1 MPHIDVSRS
10 QHELLPQHTNIDPLG
25 GSSSAEEIDL
35 LFDNM
40 NAVVRSAALT
50 EALKY
55 LEVIDPKRDLRPF
68 SIYDDPRAKCVMAAF
83 FYRMM
88 IDSSTAVLQHE
99 NSNADVFDL
108 EGRLAQELFRSIIVY
123 RDRIA
128 ALHSNT
134 KQPLDSENDDSLD
147 DFLDR

>member
-10 QHELLPQHTNIDPLG
+10 WTEQHSQLPNRDSIGGTSTEEDP
-25 GSSSAEEIDL
+25 EF

-40 NAVVRSAALT
+40 SAVVRSAALT

-88 IDSSTAVLQHE
+88 IESNTAALPE
-99 NSNADVFDL
+99 NNLDVFDL
-108 EGRLAQELFRSIIVY
+108 DGSMAQELFRSIIVY

-128 ALHSNT
+128 SFQTTNT
-134 KQPLDSENDDSLD
+134 KQLPEEDPESSN